1 MDFKGCLILV
11 SHDRYFMDKLTD
23 HLFVFRGNGLIED
36 HYCSYSELRIKQNKE
51 KNENRKE
58 QKKENH
64 RNDQKI
70 TYLEKKEYKNLERQI
85 RKLEQEKNSIE
96 ISFKDSTME
105 YDIMM
110 KKSIELEEL
119 NKKID
124 DKMIRWMELE
134 EKMG

>member
-1 MDFKGCLILV
+1 MKFKKK
-11 SHDRYFMDKLTD
+11 D
-23 HLFVFRGNGLIED
+23 
-36 HYCSYSELRIKQNKE
+36 
-51 KNENRKE
+51 RKE
-58 QKKENH
+58 QKNENH

-96 ISFKDSTME
+96 ISFKDATMG

-110 KKSIELEEL
+110 KKSKELEEL

-124 DKMIRWMELE
+124 DKMTRWMELE

>member
-1 MDFKGCLILV
+1 
-11 SHDRYFMDKLTD
+11 
-23 HLFVFRGNGLIED
+23 
-36 HYCSYSELRIKQNKE
+36 
-51 KNENRKE
+51 
-58 QKKENH
+58 
-64 RNDQKI
+64 
-70 TYLEKKEYKNLERQI
+70 
-85 RKLEQEKNSIE
+85 
-96 ISFKDSTME
+96 ME